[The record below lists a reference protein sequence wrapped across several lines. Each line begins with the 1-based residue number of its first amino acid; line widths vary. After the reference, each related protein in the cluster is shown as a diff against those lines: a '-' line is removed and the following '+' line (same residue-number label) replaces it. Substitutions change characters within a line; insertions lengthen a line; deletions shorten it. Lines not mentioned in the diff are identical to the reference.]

1 MALTTRQTNL
11 LVQQDWTKIY
21 QTFKEADFQ
30 SYDFETLRKTMIDY
44 LRIYYPED
52 FNDFLESSE
61 YVALIDLIA
70 FLGQSLAFRTDLNAR
85 ENFIDTAERRDS
97 VLKLARMINYSPK
110 RNIPASGLLK
120 IDSVSTTESV
130 TDSNG
135 TDLSNLIIS
144 WNDSTNDNWQEQFNT
159 VLNASLVNS
168 QIVGKPGNSQVINNI
183 RTDEYSVSVEP
194 GTVPVYRFSS
204 TVEGANTTFEAVSAT
219 TGGETYIY
227 EAEPKPTVKFNL
239 LYRND
244 NLGNSSNNTGYFV
257 YFKQGSLNSVD
268 FTVNESLPNRV
279 ININFD
285 NINNTD
291 TWLYALSSQGAVT
304 ENWSKVPA
312 VAGINIAYNKN
323 SDRNLYQ
330 INSRVGDQVDL
341 VFGDGAFA
349 NSPRGSFRF
358 YYRQSNGLT
367 YKITPDEMQNISIPI
382 TYVSRL
388 GRAETLTVRAS
399 LNYTVANAT
408 ARETL
413 DEIRTKAPQQYY
425 TQNRMITGE
434 DYNILPYTAFST
446 VLKAKAVNRT
456 SSGVSR
462 FLDVLDVT
470 GKYSSTNIYASDG
483 IIYRDEYIKDFRFS
497 FQTTNEIFTVIYN
510 QIKPLVNG
518 KSLQHYHYSKITRP
532 ALSGLVWESTGTAT
546 NLNTGRLRFS
556 NNNTIAPIGENS
568 STTLKYLINGA
579 MIRFAAGAG
588 KYFTGSGEIITGEPH
603 RETDR
608 RYIYAAIVR
617 TQQDNSLS
625 LNQLVPSGAIPDEII
640 PAFKNNLTD
649 QISSDNFI
657 KIIADYVRTYKNFGL
672 RYDVNT
678 TTWHIIE
685 NNDLGGVSYSEINA
699 GDTTGRAL
707 DSSWLVKFTFDGT
720 QYIVEHR
727 GLDYY
732 FESLVDT
739 KFYFD
744 EKVKVF
750 DSRTGRTINDF
761 IKVLRFNTE
770 PDSSRALTNDLSW
783 YVYKSIVESD
793 GYVNNSKILL
803 TFPDS
808 DSDGVPD
815 NPDLFELIVAPK
827 VNQAEKF
834 VFFVA
839 STSSDLFEDYR
850 PVPAYS
856 VIAGLPTRDEILSS
870 RSQYP
875 SGQIF
880 YANLENKFY
889 RSSAVLEEVSNYR
902 ARVGRAD
909 LNFQYRHNSPNQ
921 RRIDPSPNNIVDL
934 FILTK
939 SYATDY
945 LAWIKDSSN
954 TVVNPS
960 EPTSESLK
968 LEFSSLEN
976 FKAMSDTI
984 IYNSAKF
991 KPIFG
996 SRADSALRAK
1006 FKVVKNPN
1014 LIISDSDIKTSLI
1027 AAVNAYFDIA
1037 NWDFG
1042 ETFYFSELSA
1052 YLHNR
1057 LSPDIA
1063 SVVIVAADNNVAF
1076 GSLYQ
1081 INAEPDEIIVSAA
1094 TVDDVEIIS
1103 SITASQLNQIS
1114 AGLNILNQ

>member
-120 IDSVSTTESV
+120 IDSITTTESV

-135 TDLSNLIIS
+135 TDLANLIIS

-159 VLNASLVNS
+159 VMNSALVNS
-168 QIVGKPGNSQVINNI
+168 QVIGKPGNSQVINNI
-183 RTDEYSVSVEP
+183 RTDEYSVSIEP

-204 TVEGANTTFEAVSAT
+204 VVEGASTTFEAVSAT

-227 EAEPKPTVKFNL
+227 ESEPKPTVKFNL

-244 NLGNSSNNTGYFV
+244 NLGNSSNNTGFFV

-268 FTVNESLPNRV
+268 FTINESLPNRV

-291 TWLYALSSQGAVT
+291 TWLYGLNAQGSVT
-304 ENWSKVPA
+304 ENWSRVPA

-388 GRAETLTVRAS
+388 GRTETLTLRAS

-483 IIYRDEYIKDFRFS
+483 MIYRDEYINDFRFS
-497 FQTTNEIFTVIYN
+497 FQTSNEIFAVIYN
-510 QIKPLVNG
+510 QIKPLISG
-518 KSLQHYHYSKITRP
+518 KSLQHFHYSKITRP
-532 ALSGLVWESTGTAT
+532 ELSNLTWESVSTST

-556 NNNTIAPIGENS
+556 NNNTIASIGVNS
-568 STTLKYLINGA
+568 STTLKYLVNGA
-579 MIRFAAGAG
+579 MIRFAAGPG
-588 KYFTGSGEIITGEPH
+588 KYFTGSGEIVTGEPY

-608 RYIYAAIVR
+608 RYIYAAIIR
-617 TQQDNSLS
+617 THEDNTLS
-625 LNQLVPSGAIPDEII
+625 LNQLVPTGAFPDEII
-640 PAFKNNLTD
+640 PAFKNNLSD

-657 KIIADYVRTYKNFGL
+657 KIIADYIRTYKNFGL
-672 RYDVNT
+672 RYDVDT
-678 TTWHIIE
+678 TSWHLIE
-685 NNDLGGVSYSEINA
+685 NNDLGGSIYNETNA
-699 GDTTGRAL
+699 GDTSGRAL

-720 QYIVEHR
+720 QYLVEYR

-732 FESLVDT
+732 FESPVDT

-744 EKVKVF
+744 ERVKVF

-815 NPDLFELIVAPK
+815 NPDLFELIVAPD
-827 VNQAEKF
+827 VNRAEKF
-834 VFFVA
+834 VFFA
-839 STSSDLFEDYR
+839 ANTASDLFEDYR
-850 PVPAYS
+850 PVETSS
-856 VIAGLPTRDEILSS
+856 VITSFSTRDGILSS
-870 RSQYP
+870 RNQFP
-875 SGQIF
+875 IGQMF
-880 YANLENKFY
+880 YASLENKFY
-889 RSSAVLEEVSNYR
+889 RSLATLEEVSNYR
-902 ARVGRAD
+902 ARVGRSS

-945 LAWIKDSSN
+945 LSWIKDSSN
-954 TVVNPS
+954 TVVKPS

-1027 AAVNAYFDIA
+1027 AAVNAYFDIS

-1063 SVVIVAADNNVAF
+1063 SVVVVAADNNVQF

-1081 INAEPDEIIVSAA
+1081 INAEADEIIVSAA

-1114 AGLNILNQ
+1114 AGLNIVN